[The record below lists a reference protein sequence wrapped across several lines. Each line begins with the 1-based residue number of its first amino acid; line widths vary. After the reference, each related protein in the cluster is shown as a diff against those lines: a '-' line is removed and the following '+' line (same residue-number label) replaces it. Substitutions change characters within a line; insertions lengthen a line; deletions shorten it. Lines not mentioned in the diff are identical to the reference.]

1 MDAALQSL
9 ARFVADCAVLA
20 PKVVNGRF
28 GKMDVLHHRP
38 TSKLFLRKTIAA
50 HSFSADEINV
60 HDLMSDHPSF
70 VDMYFCYSSPTAWAI
85 VMDYVPCPDL
95 FETLQTQGALD
106 NALVANIVRQLCDA
120 LNDLHNTTG
129 YIHNDVKL
137 ENVLYF
143 GARDRVYLCDY
154 GLCKREH
161 SPGVHDGTLEYFS
174 PEKIRRHNY
183 ARSFDWYAVGVL
195 AYKLLTGG
203 RHPFERS
210 ADEVLDLASMRR
222 RQQYND
228 PAALKNVRNLMARDF
243 VFCLTRFNFEC
254 RSTDYKQ
261 IAKHSFLASRHDY
274 I

>member
-1 MDAALQSL
+1 MDATLQTL
-9 ARFVADCAVLA
+9 TQFVNDSTVIA

-38 TSKLFLRKTIAA
+38 TSKLYLRKTISA
-50 HSFSADEINV
+50 HNFSADEINV
-60 HDLMSDHPSF
+60 HDLMADHPSF
-70 VDMYFCYSSPTAWAI
+70 VNMYFCYNSPTAWAI

-95 FETLQTQGALD
+95 FETMQTQGALD
-106 NALVANIVRQLCDA
+106 SALVANIVRQLCDA
-120 LNDLHNTTG
+120 LNDLHVITG

-183 ARSFDWYAVGVL
+183 ARSFDWYAVGVVT
-195 AYKLLTGG
+195 YKLLTGG
-203 RHPFERS
+203 KHPFERS
-210 ADEVLDLASMRR
+210 VDEVLDLSSMRR

-228 PAALKNVRNLMARDF
+228 ITLLKNVRNLQARDF
-243 VFCLTRFNFEC
+243 VFCLTRFNLEC
-254 RSTDYKQ
+254 RLIDHKQ
-261 IAKHSFLASRHDY
+261 IVKHPFLINKHNY